1 MIERQIIQTY
11 IDQKTQ
17 PPTYFK
23 KNAIGDGRLFRREFE
38 RIKKSRRFLDRKRR
52 DFGQCSVADA
62 NIACFLAQ
70 AGAVTVGTARV
81 AAILRK
87 EHAHVQLVFFRV
99 QPIKETAHA
108 APVTFSIDDRALLTF
123 GKLIERQVERN
134 LFRFAELT
142 QFILGPYKLRLGPW
156 LDCSFAQGQSWI
168 RNHQIEIETNRVA
181 ESLTRRTGAE
191 GIIKTEQT
199 RLGSRIDSAVIFAFE
214 LLGETKPR
222 TIIVRTRSFAL
233 SPWERVG

>member
-23 KNAIGDGRLFRREFE
+23 KNAIGDGRLFRRESE
-38 RIKKSRRFLDRKRR
+38 RIKNRRRFLDRKRR
-52 DFGQCSVADA
+52 NFGQCSVADA
-62 NIACFLAQ
+62 HVARFLAQ

-99 QPIKETAHA
+99 QPIEEAAQT
-108 APVTFSIDDRALLTF
+108 APVAFSIDDRALLTLRE
-123 GKLIERQVERN
+123 LIESHVQRN

-142 QFILGPYKLRLGPW
+142 QFIL
-156 LDCSFAQGQSWI
+156 
-168 RNHQIEIETNRVA
+168 
-181 ESLTRRTGAE
+181 
-191 GIIKTEQT
+191 
-199 RLGSRIDSAVIFAFE
+199 
-214 LLGETKPR
+214 
-222 TIIVRTRSFAL
+222 
-233 SPWERVG
+233 